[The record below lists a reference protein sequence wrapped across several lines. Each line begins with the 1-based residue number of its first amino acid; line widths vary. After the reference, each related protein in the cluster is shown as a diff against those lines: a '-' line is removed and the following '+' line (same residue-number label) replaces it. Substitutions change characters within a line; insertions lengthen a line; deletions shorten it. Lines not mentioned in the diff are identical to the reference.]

1 VWRKGTT
8 PDSTQ
13 RRIHLP
19 GAHNSAA
26 YKLNHYALAPA
37 GGAHPDW
44 VGWLNSR
51 SPTMTTPVAQLAVP
65 WADCQ
70 GESVAD
76 QLRHGV
82 RYLDLRA
89 VWVESADQRRDLGLG
104 EGGPEW
110 LVTHTLLGG
119 PIEEVFIQARS
130 VVVSVSQWA
139 PLTGV
144 ENRLQPSCAST
155 RKRLCCSTCS
165 T

>member
-1 VWRKGTT
+1 LPSARLA
-8 PDSTQ
+8 Q

-26 YKLNHYALAPA
+26 YRLHHYALAPA

-44 VGWLNSR
+44 VGWLNSQ
-51 SPTMTTPVAQLAVP
+51 SPTVTTPISQLAVP

-89 VWVESADQRRDLGLG
+89 VWVEGGAERRELGLG
-104 EGGPEW
+104 EGEADW

-119 PIEEVFIQARS
+119 PIEDVFIQARLTPG
-130 VVVSVSQWA
+130 A
-139 PLTGV
+139 PLPRGSARP
-144 ENRLQPSCAST
+144 RLAP
-155 RKRLCCSTCS
+155 KP
-165 T
+165 

>member
-1 VWRKGTT
+1 M
-8 PDSTQ
+8 Q

-26 YKLNHYALAPA
+26 YRLHHYALAPA

-44 VGWLNSR
+44 VGWLNSQ
-51 SPTMTTPVAQLAVP
+51 SPTVTTPISQLAVP

-89 VWVESADQRRDLGLG
+89 VWVEGGAERRELGLG
-104 EGGPEW
+104 EGEADW

-119 PIEEVFIQARS
+119 PIEDVFIQARRKAG
-130 VVVSVSQWA
+130 A
-139 PLTGV
+139 PLPGAAQASP
-144 ENRLQPSCAST
+144 LQRPNAPVSLSSGC
-155 RKRLCCSTCS
+155 
-165 T
+165 